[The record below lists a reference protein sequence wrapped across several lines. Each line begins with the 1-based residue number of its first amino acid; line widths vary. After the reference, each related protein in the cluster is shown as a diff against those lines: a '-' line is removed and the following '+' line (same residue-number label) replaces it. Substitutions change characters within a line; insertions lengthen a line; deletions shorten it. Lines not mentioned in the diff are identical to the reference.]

1 MALHCSSYARRVRS
15 ILREVVELFP
25 PVLRRRC
32 KRLLFLPLI
41 RDCYLFDRTP
51 HTFAS
56 VLATMMAVDLFLPGT
71 TILTRNLPV
80 FDVYII
86 TSGAVSFVTPP
97 AADGGDGSLDEHAED
112 WVGDEDE
119 EREEA
124 LAATGE
130 PFDGKRAVEIGL
142 ANFAVPRDQLRA
154 KTIEFANKLEKLNPS
169 VLRYT
174 KEAVRAVRHMTAE
187 EARDYLGAKQDS
199 LARADKEIADKVGMK
214 KFLDEKSY
222 RPGLGP
228 YQRPQEK

>member
-1 MALHCSSYARRVRS
+1 M
-15 ILREVVELFP
+15 FP

-86 TSGAVSFVTPP
+86 TSGAVAFVTPP

-130 PFDGKRAVEIGL
+130 PFDVLSVGDAFGEVAFLFRLVQP
-142 ANFAVPRDQLRA
+142 FAVKARTLVRTLGLNRDCWKLAQASRPDYVQLVEGVVADRLYLLA
-154 KTIEFANKLEKLNPS
+154 EEESALPWSPYPHLAQQVREKLAGAAK
-169 VLRYT
+169 LDCF
-174 KEAVRAVRHMTAE
+174 
-187 EARDYLGAKQDS
+187 EARRG
-199 LARADKEIADKVGMK
+199 
-214 KFLDEKSY
+214 
-222 RPGLGP
+222 
-228 YQRPQEK
+228 